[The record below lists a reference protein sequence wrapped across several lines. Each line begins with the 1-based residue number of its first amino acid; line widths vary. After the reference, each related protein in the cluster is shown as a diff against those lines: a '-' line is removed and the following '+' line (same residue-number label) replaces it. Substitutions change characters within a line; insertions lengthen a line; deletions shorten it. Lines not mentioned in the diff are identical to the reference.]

1 MSLPCMKKM
10 SMMIDCKNDVALVD
24 DDKKKVKLH
33 RFNHGG
39 QHYWLSITKEDDLNE
54 RYAV

>member
-1 MSLPCMKKM
+1 M

-33 RFNHGG
+33 RINHGG
-39 QHYWLSITKEDDLNE
+39 QHYWLSITKEDDLKDMKDLQCSDT
-54 RYAV
+54 